1 MRCKW
6 DHLFF
11 FFSSRFL
18 FWRGKNCIRFMIFNT
33 IFGEITRHDLTKW
46 RLSIISCQFADS
58 NSLPAVA
65 YIFHC
70 SSLFYFFFFYM
81 DNGFK
86 IGAETRIH
94 NNVTIVNE
102 KSSWI
107 PQFMDYLFVEIIFM
121 KKFYCKNY
129 THHDVILLL
138 SSILWHDYILIRIFM
153 QQLYEIK
160 W

>member
-33 IFGEITRHDLTKW
+33 IIWRNNATRFDEMTIVDYIVPIRWLE
-46 RLSIISCQFADS
+46 F
-58 NSLPAVA
+58 VA
-65 YIFHC
+65 CCCIYI
-70 SSLFYFFFFYM
+70 SLFVSILLFFFYM